1 MMKQAQTLTLTSR
14 AFHNDQLGVFEE
26 YVTKY
31 FGFDKVLPMNTGA
44 EAVETALKLQ
54 ENGATKSK
62 VFLKIRLK

>member
-1 MMKQAQTLTLTSR
+1 LTSR

-31 FGFDKVLPMNTGA
+31 FGFDNYQWIGA

-62 VFLKIRLK
+62 VFLKIRLKWLYVKITW